1 MRSFRI
7 IGRWA
12 LALLLLA
19 ALPLGFAQAV
29 NPLARGLWG
38 SVDSAPIQ
46 GLWNGADIERRRL
59 CTHPENEGDRGTYA
73 QFDVSTDLTAHV
85 LAIDQAGITGLGC
98 SYRGNYSGSGPSF
111 AWSGTYSC
119 TDGKH
124 GAFTSRSISVTPNAL
139 TVHLDVKLDGS
150 ETCTIEKVI
159 AAGRLYP

>member
-1 MRSFRI
+1 MARI
-7 IGRWA
+7 A
-12 LALLLLA
+12 AALA
-19 ALPLGFAQAV
+19 ALAASAAVAQSA
-29 NPLARGLWG
+29 NPLARGTWG

-46 GLWNGADIERRRL
+46 GAWTGADSERRSL
-59 CTHPENEGDRGTYA
+59 CTHPENDGNRGTYA
-73 QFDVSTDLTAHV
+73 QFDVSTDLAAHT
-85 LAIDQAGITGLGC
+85 LGIDQSGITGLDCTYLGA
-98 SYRGNYSGSGPSF
+98 YSGAGPSF
-111 AWSGTYSC
+111 GWSGTYSC